1 MTSAYEVAVIGA
13 GLIGASAA
21 YHLAQHRSTILIE
34 QEPQPGYHSSG
45 RSAAVLLPPYG
56 GPLARALTRSGVDF
70 LLRPPVSFGYP
81 TFTAPRGALFLAGA
95 RQLSLLDR
103 WQPQDGSA
111 ADGSSRRMLSAQ
123 QALER
128 VPILLAEQIAAALW
142 LPEVLDIDTGA
153 LLQGFLRTY
162 GKLGGVIQLNAQ
174 VAAISREHGLW
185 RVETPASVIRA
196 KTIVNA
202 AGAWA
207 DQIAELAG
215 AARMNLVPTRRTMV
229 LVDPPAGVDI
239 REWPLVCDVAETL
252 YFKPDAGRLVV
263 SPADHAPVVAGDVQ
277 PEEWDIA
284 VAVDRLEATTSLR
297 VGRIAHKWAG
307 LRTMTPD
314 GEPII
319 GFDPR
324 RENFVWAAGFGGFGV
339 QAAFAAG
346 KCCEVLVCGDSLPS
360 EFAHAG
366 VDLGQLSPGRLS
378 ATTHN

>member
-34 QEPQPGYHSSG
+34 QESQPGYHSSG

-95 RQLSLLDR
+95 NQLSLLDR
-103 WQPQDGSA
+103 WQPQDGSP
-111 ADGSSRRMLSAQ
+111 SRSTRRMLTAEE
-123 QALER
+123 ALER

-153 LLQGFLRTY
+153 LLRGFLRSY
-162 GKLGGVIQLNAQ
+162 GKLGGVTQLNAQ
-174 VAAISREHGLW
+174 VGAIRRGQGLW
-185 RVETPASVIRA
+185 TIETSAAVIHA
-196 KTIVNA
+196 KTLVNA

-207 DQIAELAG
+207 DEIAELAG
-215 AARMNLVPTRRTMV
+215 AARMNLVPTRRTML
-229 LVDPPAGVDI
+229 LVDPPAGLDI

-252 YFKPDAGRLVV
+252 YFKPEAGRLVV
-263 SPADHAPVVAGDVQ
+263 SPADHAPAVAGDVQ

-319 GFDPR
+319 GFDPQM
-324 RENFVWAAGFGGFGV
+324 EDLVWAAGFGGFGI
-339 QAAFAAG
+339 QTAFAAG
-346 KCCEVLVCGDSLPS
+346 KCCQVLVCGGSLPG
-360 EFAHAG
+360 EFANFG
-366 VDLGQLSPGRLS
+366 VDLARLSPRRLS
-378 ATTHN
+378 AATRN